1 MMRKSVGLALAGA
14 LAASMPG
21 FGVRVATP
29 QVQVGPQAS
38 AQPGG
43 SMTAPQGGI
52 GTMLGTLLNG
62 GLGGTS
68 RPPRNKKKGLGWSVS
83 EAKRRS
89 TRKRNKLRS
98 KGQFRK
104 AVR

>member
-1 MMRKSVGLALAGA
+1 MMRRSVGLAIAGA

-21 FGVRVATP
+21 AGMRVAAP
-29 QVQVGPQAS
+29 QVQVGSPAT

-52 GTMLGTLLNG
+52 GSMLGTLLNG
-62 GLGGTS
+62 SLGGPS
-68 RPPRNKKKGLGWSVS
+68 RPPRNKKKGLGWSVA
-83 EAKRRS
+83 EAKRRAV
-89 TRKRNKLRS
+89 RKRNKLRS